1 MDQDGHVI
9 SNPSHMLP
17 LPTVDAE
24 GNALGK
30 YDYMYWSFYF
40 NNMDINIE
48 KADYIYLSE
57 IDLNYS
63 LPKSLFSGKKWIRSI
78 DVFGKLENIGLIWT
92 ANSKHYHPQYL
103 PGSWE
108 PQLTFTLGANVKF

>member
-1 MDQDGHVI
+1 MVAK
-9 SNPSHMLP
+9 P
-17 LPTVDAE
+17 LCPLYKNIIKPLDRARYPE
-24 GNALGK
+24 LR
-30 YDYMYWSFYF
+30 Y
-40 NNMDINIE
+40 NMDINIE

-78 DVFGKLENIGLIWT
+78 DVFGKLENVGLIWT